1 MKIQKG
7 SLRMEFH
14 VHGYFLYGRDQD
26 FQDVEICELGAL
38 DHPYDPNLCSI
49 DLAEAYEFKLI
60 YHNYVNL
67 DGVGVVVNWRD
78 EQYIKEY
85 VKEMFGYTYV
95 VQLRGVLGCTELGL
109 HTRTANKVGIVAF
122 TRPNEPGTGAYV
134 LLDDGK
140 IIGGSFHLFP
150 DNTFSLA

>member
-1 MKIQKG
+1 MKIQNG

-14 VHGYFLYGRDQD
+14 VHGYFLYGRDEN
-26 FQDVEICELGAL
+26 FQDVEICELGVL
-38 DHPYDPNLCSI
+38 DRPYDPNLCSI
-49 DLAEAYEFKLI
+49 DLAEAYDFELI
-60 YHNYVNL
+60 YHYYVNL
-67 DGVGVVVNWRD
+67 DGMEVIVGWWN
-78 EQYIKEY
+78 EQYIREWIKEKY
-85 VKEMFGYTYV
+85 GYTKV
-95 VQLRGVLGCTELGL
+95 TWLRGVLGCTELGMY
-109 HTRTANKVGIVAF
+109 TRTAEKVGIVAF